1 MIIFLEVLKK
11 VVEFD
16 SVKYHIKTKT
26 KKSTLANAQK
36 ALKDLV
42 ISNDEKARI
51 HKCYHDEDPIKP
63 CEIV

>member
-1 MIIFLEVLKK
+1 MKIFVEVLKQDP
-11 VVEFD
+11 EDMDYYLISRFE
-16 SVKYHIKTKT
+16 
-26 KKSTLANAQK
+26 KSSLAKAQK

-42 ISNDEKARI
+42 ISTDEKSRI

>member
-16 SVKYHIKTKT
+16 IVKYHIKTKT
-26 KKSTLANAQK
+26 KKSSLVKAQK

-51 HKCYHDEDPIKP
+51 HKCFHDEHPPKP